1 MAHKLENELA
11 AIRIRVELVLTLMSS
26 EHNNDEELVRS
37 DLEQILLATEES
49 INEARKLARWIH
61 EADHGAIVRTTL

>member
-1 MAHKLENELA
+1 
-11 AIRIRVELVLTLMSS
+11 VLTLMSS

-49 INEARKLARWIH
+49 INVARKLGRWTD
-61 EADHGAIVRTTL
+61 ESDQGATVRTPL